1 MSSEPQGE
9 FFYSLPMRCPPV
21 CKRLKTSNISV
32 CFFFNLVLENKCLNE
47 NEYSKLI
54 AVSLSFSRVKIKS
67 CYACRSLNNEVQ
79 VGISLLEVGQ
89 AVFV

>member
-9 FFYSLPMRCPPV
+9 FFYSLPMRCPPM
-21 CKRLKTSNISV
+21 CKRLKTSNISGW
-32 CFFFNLVLENKCLNE
+32 FFFNLVLEGKCLNE
-47 NEYSKLI
+47 NEPSEVVAI
-54 AVSLSFSRVKIKS
+54 SLSFSRVKINS
-67 CYACRSLNNEVQ
+67 CCACRSLNNEVQ